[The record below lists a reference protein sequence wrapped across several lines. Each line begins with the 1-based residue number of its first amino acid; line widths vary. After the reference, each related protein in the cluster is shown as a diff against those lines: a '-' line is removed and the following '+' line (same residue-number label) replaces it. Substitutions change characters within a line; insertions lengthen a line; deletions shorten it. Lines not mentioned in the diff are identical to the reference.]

1 LKVRI
6 GCEVR
11 EVSALEFIESCKCR
25 GVEIKRDWYRPF
37 CAHEQAQAILD
48 ASPDLEADVL
58 IALAKDDIEVRD
70 ALKERITILWVEG
83 LPHSAMDAARALTG
97 R

>member
-1 LKVRI
+1 MKVRI

-25 GVEIKRDWYRPF
+25 GVGINRGWYRPF
-37 CAHEQAQAILD
+37 CANGHAQAILD
-48 ASPDLEADVL
+48 ASPELEADVL
-58 IALAKDDIEVRD
+58 IALAKEDIEVRD
-70 ALKERITILWVEG
+70 ALKERMAILWVEG
-83 LPHSAMDAARALTG
+83 LPHSAMDAAKALTG

>member
-1 LKVRI
+1 MEVRI

-25 GVEIKRDWYRPF
+25 GVGIKRDWYRQF
-37 CAHEQAQAILD
+37 CANGHAQAILD
-48 ASPDLEADVL
+48 ASPALEADVL
-58 IALAKDDIEVRD
+58 IALAKEDIEVRD
-70 ALKERITILWVEG
+70 ALKERMAILWLEG
-83 LPHSAMDAARALTG
+83 QPRSATDAARALTG